1 MNRYDLADG
10 WAVGIQESGMREP
23 GRAVLYDPAGGEH
36 GPGSIIM
43 RADVPVQVRAWSGAE
58 WFGARTLCSHLV
70 TMMQST
76 IQRDAVTAAARF
88 IAWPV

>member
-1 MNRYDLADG
+1 M
-10 WAVGIQESGMREP
+10 GIQDATMREP
-23 GRAVLYDPAGGEH
+23 GRAVLIDPAGGEH
-36 GPGSIIM
+36 EPGSIIM
-43 RADVPVQVRAWSGAE
+43 RADVPTQVRAWSGAE

-76 IQRDAVTAAARF
+76 IQRDAGIAAARF